1 MRFLAF
7 SLDTAGVLL
16 YTEPITRAIKL
27 KGENNMFDDYTSN
40 EDQTIDA
47 EAFMNILD
55 ISPNTF
61 TKLLRNGMLP
71 TPLPLGNRIRRWS
84 RQVVMNFLN
93 TTNNLNTNPNTQI

>member
-1 MRFLAF
+1 M
-7 SLDTAGVLL
+7 
-16 YTEPITRAIKL
+16 Y
-27 KGENNMFDDYTSN
+27 DDYPSN

-71 TPLPLGNRIRRWS
+71 KPLPLGNRIRRWS

-93 TTNNLNTNPNTQI
+93 TTNNLNTNPNTKI